1 MSTNPNPRRK
11 FAVFSIRKIKDGSIW
26 VRAGTALSNLDGSFN
41 VYLDVLPIDG
51 QLHIRE
57 ANERREPAP
66 RAARSETVSTEPAL
80 SDTTH

>member
-11 FAVFSIRKIKDGSIW
+11 FAVFSIRKIKEGSIW

-57 ANERREPAP
+57 ANERRDPAP
-66 RAARSETVSTEPAL
+66 RAARSETATAGPAL
-80 SDTTH
+80 ADNTH